1 MANRPA
7 FAATP
12 VVGFGAVSTA
22 NANRD
27 GTGTIVDVVTAGGGG
42 ARVEELVFKATGD
55 PADSIVTVFLDVGDG
70 YKLYDEIDFGDPAA
84 ASTTVTGQRITKQYD
99 NLVLESG
106 DKLGAAIT
114 VAPTAGV
121 VNVWAHGGAY

>member
-70 YKLYDEIDFGDPAA
+70 YELYDEIDFGDPAA